1 MLRVALFA
9 IAVCTVACV
18 SFGAAQDRATASRVA
33 HGRELYVADG
43 CAQCHG
49 HSGQGTV
56 GPRLAP
62 NPIPL
67 DIFTGQMRKPRGVMP
82 IYTSKVLSEADL
94 ADIYAFL
101 QSVPQPVPAARLPL
115 LK

>member
-1 MLRVALFA
+1 MLRVVLFA
-9 IAVCTVACV
+9 IVVCALACV
-18 SFGAAQDRATASRVA
+18 GSAAAPDRLTAAAR
-33 HGRELYVADG
+33 GRQVYVADG

-49 HSGQGTV
+49 YSGQGTV

-67 DIFTGQMRKPRGVMP
+67 DIFTRQMRNPRGVMP
-82 IYTSKVLSEADL
+82 IYTSQVLSEADL
-94 ADIYAFL
+94 ADLYAYL
-101 QSVPQPVPAARLPL
+101 KSVPQPVPAAQISM